1 MTESVEASVPGRP
14 ARRGSRIAFALPL
27 AIEAIALGALAGAG
41 DPTHRPLLTF
51 ALLGV
56 ACVALVALVRGAAR
70 AAVSPAVILGVAA
83 LLRLLLLPLP
93 PALSSDVWRYL
104 WEGRVAAH
112 RGNPYQHAPADPAL
126 APLRDE
132 LWLRVHHREV
142 PSVYPPLAMSLF
154 ALPSAL
160 PPGAAVMAWKLFVA
174 LGDLAGCALLL
185 RLAAA
190 RGFPRHR
197 VLWYAAHPLVVLEGA
212 GTGHVEPLGVAAAVL
227 AVLLLVRRRPTG
239 AGAAAAAAGLVKL
252 APFAA
257 VPMWMRQARQ
267 LARDDA
273 ALESARRT
281 GALDDNAHLASER
294 GDEPRTAVP
303 RRDENPR
310 PAGRAAA
317 SLFAV
322 AALGIATIALL
333 PALLA
338 AGGIPAGL
346 LTYTLRWEFGGPLHE
361 PLWRLLAAAR
371 APEAVKHALDLMKEW
386 TGMHALWNRAYPW
399 AYPQLLSRLLLGVV
413 ALIVIARSALSRRAL
428 WSDPVR
434 GTGALFAGLLVCSPT
449 VYPWYLLWVLPWAAL
464 AGSAT
469 WMVAATTAPLLY
481 LPALL
486 GVSLWPWAFLATW
499 APVALV
505 WAGERW
511 PTRRTKP

>member
-1 MTESVEASVPGRP
+1 M
-14 ARRGSRIAFALPL
+14 PL
-27 AIEAIALGALAGAG
+27 AVQAIALGVLAAAG
-41 DPTHRPLLTF
+41 DPTRRPLLTL

-56 ACVALVALVRGAAR
+56 GCAALVALVRGAAR
-70 AAVSPAVILGVAA
+70 AAVSPAAILGAAA

-112 RGNPYQHAPADPAL
+112 RGNPYLQAPDDPAL
-126 APLRDE
+126 TPLRDE
-132 LWLRVHHREV
+132 LWTRVQHRAV

-154 ALPSAL
+154 VLPSGL
-160 PPGAAVMAWKLFVA
+160 PLGAAVIAWKLIVA

-190 RGFPRHR
+190 RGLPRHR
-197 VLWYAAHPLVVLEGA
+197 VLWYAAHPLAVLEGA
-212 GTGHVEPLGVAAAVL
+212 GMGHVEPLGVAAAVL

-239 AGAAAAAAGLVKL
+239 AGAAAAAAGLLKV

-257 VPMWMRQARQ
+257 LPMWIRQARE
-267 LARDDA
+267 LARADA
-273 ALESARRT
+273 AELDENARRA
-281 GALDDNAHLASER
+281 GAR
-294 GDEPRTAVP
+294 GDDT
-303 RRDENPR
+303 RR
-310 PAGRAAA
+310 AGRNAAW
-317 SLFAV
+317 LFAV
-322 AALGIATIALL
+322 AAIGLAAIALL

-346 LTYTLRWEFGGPLHE
+346 VTYTLRWEFGGPLHE
-361 PLWRLLAAAR
+361 PLWRLLAAAH

-399 AYPQLLSRLLLGVV
+399 AYPQLISRLLLALVAAAVV
-413 ALIVIARSALSRRAL
+413 LRSALSRRGP
-428 WSDPVR
+428 WRDPVR
-434 GTGALFAGLLVCSPT
+434 GTAALFAGLLVCSPT

-469 WMVAATTAPLLY
+469 WIAAATTAPLLY

-486 GVSLWPWAFLATW
+486 AVPLWPWVFVTTW
-499 APVALV
+499 APVGLV
-505 WAGERW
+505 WVGERW
-511 PTRRTKP
+511 RARRTRQ